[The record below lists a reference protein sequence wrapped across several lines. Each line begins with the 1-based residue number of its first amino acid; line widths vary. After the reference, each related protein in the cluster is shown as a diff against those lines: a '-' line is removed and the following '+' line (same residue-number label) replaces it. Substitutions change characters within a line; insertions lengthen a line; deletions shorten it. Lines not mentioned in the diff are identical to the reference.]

1 MNNYL
6 DTYGLREDPFR
17 ITPDP
22 EYYYPSQEHI
32 LALNLLNYT
41 MEQREGFCLLTGK
54 PGMGKTTLLKIFMER
69 WKERAEMALIMTP
82 RLSPEEF
89 IQALLDDF
97 NIKYAKMGKNSMLK
111 AFREFLLGHS
121 AKGKRVAII
130 VDEAQNL
137 PVETLEELRLLSNL
151 ETDKEK
157 LLQIILVGQPELL
170 DKIESSQLKQLSQR
184 ITIRSHLKPFKEA
197 ETCDYLNARLIK
209 AGSGVSIVDA
219 GARSAIHRGSGGI
232 PRMINVIASR
242 AIMAAYL
249 KGSPV
254 VQELHVRIG
263 KGNGGHLDTRIRRIN
278 AWIREYLPYCALFAA
293 VLVVTIIAVKYMR
306 H

>member
-32 LALNLLNYT
+32 VALNLLNYA
-41 MEQREGFCLLTGK
+41 MEQREGFCLLTGE
-54 PGMGKTTLLKIFMER
+54 PGMGKTTLLKIFMES
-69 WKERAEMALIMTP
+69 WKDRAEMALIMTP

-111 AFREFLLGHS
+111 SFREFLLGHS
-121 AKGKRVAII
+121 SRGTRVAII

-137 PVETLEELRLLSNL
+137 PIETLEELRLLSNL

-157 LLQIILVGQPELL
+157 LLQIILVGQPELHH
-170 DKIESSQLKQLSQR
+170 KIESSQLKQLSQR
-184 ITIRSHLKPFKEA
+184 VTIRSRLKPFTLI
-197 ETCDYLNARLIK
+197 ETADYLNARLLK
-209 AGSGVSIVDA
+209 AGSSVAIMDVN
-219 GARSAIHRGSGGI
+219 ARNTIHRSSGGI
-232 PRMINVIASR
+232 PRLINVIASR

-249 KGSPV
+249 KGSPI
-254 VQELHVRIG
+254 VQQEHVLIG
-263 KGNGGHLDTRIRRIN
+263 KGEGQYDSLLPHVQ
-278 AWIREYLPYCALFAA
+278 AWIRASLPYGALFFAL
-293 VLVVTIIAVKYMR
+293 LVATIIAVR
-306 H
+306 LAGH